1 MSDRGHFIVARDIFE
16 KGLVQDP
23 VMFRAWLW
31 LLSEAAW
38 KDREQEVSNGRTKA
52 VIHLKRGQLSHSI
65 RYMVKAWGLTERRV
79 RTILDRFKNGSWIDT
94 QTDTHQTIITIC
106 NYDALQNF
114 ASGSDTQTD
123 TQSGTQTTRKR
134 HRTNHLTLRPE
145 ERGIVIKPI
154 ERRPE
159 DFTDQEWLQRLQH
172 FKQNDQW
179 PRQWGPKPGEP
190 NCLVPSHLLMKPVS
204 QTSIPR

>member
-1 MSDRGHFIVARDIFE
+1 MSDRGHFIVPRDIFE
-16 KGLVQDP
+16 KGLMQDP

-52 VIHLKRGQLSHSI
+52 VVHLKRGQLTHSI

-106 NYDALQNF
+106 NYDALQDF
-114 ASGSDTQTD
+114 ASRSDTQTD
-123 TQSGTQTTRKR
+123 TQNDTQTTRKR
-134 HRTNHLTLRPE
+134 HRTNHSTLKPE
-145 ERGIVIKPI
+145 EKGIVIKPPELKPQEYT
-154 ERRPE
+154 ER
-159 DFTDQEWLQRLQH
+159 DWQERLKLLQEGRWSSH
-172 FKQNDQW
+172 
-179 PRQWGPKPGEP
+179 WGPRPGEP
-190 NCLVPSHLLMKPVS
+190 NCLVPAHLLMKPVNR
-204 QTSIPR
+204 TSPSR

>member
-1 MSDRGHFIVARDIFE
+1 MSDRGHFIVPRDIFE

-23 VMFRAWLW
+23 VMFRAGLW
-31 LLSEAAW
+31 LLSEVAW

-52 VIHLKRGQLSHSI
+52 VIHLKRGQLTHSI

-114 ASGSDTQTD
+114 SSESDTQTD
-123 TQSGTQTTRKR
+123 TQSDTQTTRKR
-134 HRTNHLTLRPE
+134 HRTNHSTLKPE
-145 ERGIVIKPI
+145 ERGIVIKP
-154 ERRPE
+154 ELKPE
-159 DFTDQEWLQRLQH
+159 DFTDEDWLKRLTVLEQEGR
-172 FKQNDQW
+172 W
-179 PRQWGPKPGEP
+179 PNRYWGPRPGEP
-190 NCLVPSHLLMKPVS
+190 NCLVPAHLLMKPVS
-204 QTSIPR
+204 RSSPSR

>member
-1 MSDRGHFIVARDIFE
+1 MSDRGHFIVPRDIFE

-52 VIHLKRGQLSHSI
+52 VIHLKRGQLTHSI

-114 ASGSDTQTD
+114 CSNSDTQTD
-123 TQSGTQTTRKR
+123 TQSDTQTTRKR
-134 HRTNHLTLRPE
+134 HRTNHSTIKPE
-145 ERGIVIKPI
+145 EKGIVIKKP
-154 ERRPE
+154 ERKPE
-159 DFTDQEWLQRLQH
+159 DFSDTEWQDRLKLLEQQGLWSSY
-172 FKQNDQW
+172 FG
-179 PRQWGPKPGEP
+179 PRPGEP
-190 NCLVPSHLLMKPVS
+190 NCLVPAHLLMKPVS
-204 QTSIPR
+204 RTSPAR